1 MPPFD
6 TGAEKV
12 IESALMLALALMV
25 VGAVGAELELG
36 VGRVKVTSL

>member
-1 MPPFD
+1 LD
-6 TGAEKV
+6 AGAEK
-12 IESALMLALALMV
+12 IIDSALMLALALIV